1 MINKISRIVFMGTP
15 EFAVPNLQA
24 LLDHGENV
32 VAVVSQP
39 DRPKGRGRKLLPTP
53 VKECAQAYDIDVL
66 QPAKIKTPEFLDSI
80 KALEPDLIVV
90 VAYGRMLPEPILNL
104 PSLGTINVH
113 GSLLPKYRGAA
124 PIQRAIL
131 NGDAETGITI
141 MQIDAG
147 MDTGAILLQET
158 LAIDHDD
165 TTGSLAI
172 KMADLGGTLLVNAID
187 LMRQNKLIP
196 REQDNSL
203 ASPAPPLT
211 KDESLIDWTRSAFE
225 ISCQIRGLDPWP
237 KAHTT
242 LESKWFRLFKPAV
255 IPGEPTEPPGTL
267 SRIDQDGLVIA
278 TEHDY
283 LLVSEVQ
290 REGSKQMPVQ
300 AFLCGHPLKPGLR
313 FG

>member
-15 EFAVPNLQA
+15 EFAVPSLKA

-39 DRPKGRGRKLLPTP
+39 DRPKGRGRKLAPTP
-53 VKECAQAYDIDVL
+53 VKECAQDAGIRVL
-66 QPAKIKTPEFLDSI
+66 QPSQIKTLEFL
-80 KALEPDLIVV
+80 ETMQEMNPDLIVV
-90 VAYGRMLPEPILNL
+90 VAYGRILPGTIINIP
-104 PSLGTINVH
+104 PLGTINVH
-113 GSLLPKYRGAA
+113 GSLLPRYRGAA

-141 MQIDAG
+141 MQIDEG
-147 MDTGAILLQET
+147 MDTGAVLLQQT
-158 LAIDHDD
+158 LPINHDD
-165 TTGSLAI
+165 TTVTLAAR
-172 KMADLGGTLLVNAID
+172 MADLGGSLLTESLD
-187 LMRQNKLIP
+187 LMRKNELP
-196 REQDNSL
+196 PHSQDNSL
-203 ASPAPPLT
+203 ASPAPPLS

-242 LESKWFRLFKPAV
+242 LNSKWFRLYKPSV
-255 IPGEPTEPPGTL
+255 IAGEPTEPPGTL
-267 SRIDQDGLVIA
+267 YRIDKDGLVIA

-283 LLVSEVQ
+283 LLVREVQ
-290 REGSKQMPVQ
+290 YEGSKQMPVR
-300 AFLCGHPLKPGLR
+300 AFVCGHPLKPGLR

>member
-15 EFAVPNLQA
+15 EFAVPSLQA

-39 DRPKGRGRKLLPTP
+39 DRPKGRGRKLMPTP
-53 VKECAQAYDIDVL
+53 VKECAQAAGIAVL
-66 QPAKIKTPEFLDSI
+66 QPSKIKTPEFLDSI

-90 VAYGRMLPEPILNL
+90 VAYGRILPEAIVNQ

-131 NGDAETGITI
+131 NGDAKTGITI
-141 MQIDAG
+141 MKIDAG
-147 MDTGAILLQET
+147 MDTGAILLQNS
-158 LAIDHDD
+158 LSIQPDD
-165 TTGSLAI
+165 TTVTMAD
-172 KMADLGGTLLVNAID
+172 KMSDLGGRLLTEALD
-187 LMRQNKLIP
+187 LMRQNELTP
-196 REQDNSL
+196 HDQDNAL
-203 ASPAPPLT
+203 ASPAPPLN

-242 LESKWFRLFKPAV
+242 LESKWFRLFKPTV

-267 SRIDQDGLVIA
+267 CRIDQDGLVIA

-283 LLVSEVQ
+283 LLIGEVQ

-300 AFLCGHPLKPGLR
+300 AFLCGYPLKPGLR

>member
-15 EFAVPNLQA
+15 EFAVPSLQA

-39 DRPKGRGRKLLPTP
+39 DRPKGRGRKLMTTP
-53 VKECAQAYDIDVL
+53 VKECAQAAGITVL
-66 QPAKIKTPEFLDSI
+66 QPSKIKTPEFLDSI
-80 KALEPDLIVV
+80 KALEPDLIIV
-90 VAYGRMLPEPILNL
+90 VAYGRILPEIVINQA
-104 PSLGTINVH
+104 SLGTINVH

-147 MDTGAILLQET
+147 MDTGAILLQKS
-158 LAIDHDD
+158 LSIQQDD
-165 TTGSLAI
+165 TTVTLAA
-172 KMADLGGTLLVNAID
+172 KMAYLGGRLLPDALD
-187 LMRQNKLIP
+187 LMRQNALTP
-196 REQDNSL
+196 QEQDNAL
-203 ASPAPPLT
+203 ASPAPPLN
-211 KDESLIDWTRSAFE
+211 KNESLIDWTRSAFE

-242 LESKWFRLFKPAV
+242 LESKWFRLFKPSV

-283 LLVSEVQ
+283 LLISEVQ
-290 REGSKQMPVQ
+290 REGSKKIPVQ

>member
-15 EFAVPNLQA
+15 EFAVPSLQA

-39 DRPKGRGRKLLPTP
+39 DRPKGRGRKLMPTP
-53 VKECAQAYDIDVL
+53 VKKCAQATGITVL
-66 QPAKIKTPEFLDSI
+66 QPSKIKTPEFLDSI

-90 VAYGRMLPEPILNL
+90 VAYGRILPETIINQ

-141 MQIDAG
+141 MQIDTG
-147 MDTGAILLQET
+147 MDTGAILLQKS
-158 LAIDHDD
+158 LSIQRDD
-165 TTGSLAI
+165 TTVTLAN
-172 KMADLGGTLLVNAID
+172 KMADLGGRLLTDALD
-187 LMRQNKLIP
+187 LMRQNELTP
-196 REQDNSL
+196 HDQDNAL
-203 ASPAPPLT
+203 ASPAPPLN

-242 LESKWFRLFKPAV
+242 LESKWFRLFKPTV
-255 IPGEPTEPPGTL
+255 IPGEPTETPGTL

-283 LLVSEVQ
+283 LLISEVQ
-290 REGSKQMPVQ
+290 REGSKKMPVQ

>member
-15 EFAVPNLQA
+15 EFAVPSLQA
-24 LLDHGENV
+24 LLNHGENV

-39 DRPKGRGRKLLPTP
+39 DRPKGRGRKLMPTP
-53 VKECAQAYDIDVL
+53 VKECAQAAGITVL
-66 QPAKIKTPEFLDSI
+66 QPSKIKTPEFLDSI
-80 KALEPDLIVV
+80 QALEPDLIIV
-90 VAYGRMLPEPILNL
+90 VAYGRILPETVINQAL
-104 PSLGTINVH
+104 LGTINVH

-147 MDTGAILLQET
+147 MDTGAILLQQS
-158 LAIDHDD
+158 LSIQLDD
-165 TTGSLAI
+165 TTVTLAN
-172 KMADLGGTLLVNAID
+172 KMADLGGRLLTDALD
-187 LMRQNKLIP
+187 LMRQNKLTP
-196 REQDNSL
+196 REQDNAL
-203 ASPAPPLT
+203 ASPAPPLN

-242 LESKWFRLFKPAV
+242 LESKWIRLFKPTV

-267 SRIDQDGLVIA
+267 CRIDQDGLIIA

-283 LLVSEVQ
+283 LLINEVQ
-290 REGSKQMPVQ
+290 REGSKQMPVK